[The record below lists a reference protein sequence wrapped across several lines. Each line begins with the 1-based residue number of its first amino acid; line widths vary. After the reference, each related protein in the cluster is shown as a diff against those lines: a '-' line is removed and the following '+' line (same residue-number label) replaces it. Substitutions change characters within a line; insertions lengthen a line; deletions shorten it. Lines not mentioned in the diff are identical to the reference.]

1 MDKIFKERRECRTCR
16 FARLMGY
23 NQVICGKRN
32 QWRVEGYTCDWWES
46 KKENEDES
54 AGILR

>member
-1 MDKIFKERRECRTCR
+1 MNEEKQCKDCR

-32 QWRVEGYTCDWWES
+32 QWRVEPDTCDWWEPRG
-46 KKENEDES
+46 KESSDGDQ
-54 AGILR
+54 AV